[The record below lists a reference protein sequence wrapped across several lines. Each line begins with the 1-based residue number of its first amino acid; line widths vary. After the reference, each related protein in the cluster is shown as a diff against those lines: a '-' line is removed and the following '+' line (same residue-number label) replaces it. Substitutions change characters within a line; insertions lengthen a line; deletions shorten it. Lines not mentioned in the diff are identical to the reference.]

1 MRERLIQIACVI
13 LLIAGVNLVVLDGVI
28 GYVGAAMLGAFVM
41 VVREK

>member
-1 MRERLIQIACVI
+1 MREYLIQIICIV
-13 LLIAGVNLVVLDGVI
+13 LLVAGVNFVVLDGMI